1 MRNANTKNLVQL
13 HFVIFIFGFTSIL
26 GELISINS
34 VALVWYRM
42 LIASI
47 LLGGYVLILKKDD
60 LKLDRHL
67 SFRLLMAGA
76 LIALHW
82 VAFFEAIKLVGI
94 SITLSMLSSAALFT
108 AFLEPVFYKRK
119 LLLYELFFGA
129 LSVVGMLLIYNTSP
143 EGWLGILIAIIAAA
157 LAALFALING
167 KLIAHKPPSI
177 ITFYEMLVGTVCISI
192 YLLFTTGFNNDFFNL
207 SNTDILWLVIL
218 GSLCTAYAINVAT
231 AVMKTI
237 SPFSV
242 MLTVNLEPVYGIIL
256 AFLIFGEDQL
266 MDTKFYI
273 GLTII
278 ILAVLLNSIYK
289 SNKLKPKKRPSNSL

>member
-1 MRNANTKNLVQL
+1 
-13 HFVIFIFGFTSIL
+13 
-26 GELISINS
+26 
-34 VALVWYRM
+34 
-42 LIASI
+42 
-47 LLGGYVLILKKDD
+47 
-60 LKLDRHL
+60 
-67 SFRLLMAGA
+67 
-76 LIALHW
+76 
-82 VAFFEAIKLVGI
+82 
-94 SITLSMLSSAALFT
+94 MLSSAALFT
-108 AFLEPVFYKRK
+108 AFLEPIFYKRK

-129 LSVVGMLLIYNTSP
+129 LAVVGMLLIYNTSP